1 MNSIDLQ
8 PPAADNIPANF
19 DEWIEMHFG
28 PTINKTFFH
37 PYTRKVIEFLY
48 SIVISFILQGMDS
61 GNEGNVSSMGRNKSC
76 QTSSRETRGT
86 LCYDS

>member
-1 MNSIDLQ
+1 MNCIGLQ

-37 PYTRKVIEFLY
+37 PYTRKVIEFLSSFLIS
-48 SIVISFILQGMDS
+48 SILLRYGQWRRRKCLINGSEQELPNFPK
-61 GNEGNVSSMGRNKSC
+61 RN
-76 QTSSRETRGT
+76 
-86 LCYDS
+86 